1 MESFRKLSA
10 RDKKIS
16 LYLIGIVLVIV
27 VYAFAFNPLM
37 DRYSAQK
44 ATQDDLQRQVDQL
57 TEVNDNLDKY
67 KSDTS
72 KLKNELSTFMEGFK
86 PDLKEE
92 DSIVFAKG
100 LEDKTAVN
108 ISSMAINERF
118 FVYTMG
124 TESSEVTT
132 EPGEPIPAGTLLIP
146 ETLYAAPTT
155 IELEGTYEQI
165 KNLFSKINLDVNKK
179 AITNF
184 SLGFNSSNGKLFG
197 SVTMNNFFLTDSDKI
212 YLAPEL
218 TNIQIGL
225 SDIFGT
231 VNVAPSIEEDAE

>member
-1 MESFRKLSA
+1 MEFFKNLSA

-16 LYLIGIVLVIV
+16 MYLIGILLVIV

-57 TEVNDNLDKY
+57 TEINDNLDKY
-67 KSDTS
+67 KSDTA
-72 KLKNELSTFMEGFK
+72 KLNNELSTFMEDFK

-100 LEDKTAVN
+100 LEDNTAVD

-124 TESSEVTT
+124 TESAEVTT

-165 KNLFSKINLDVNKK
+165 KKLLSKINLDVNKK

-184 SLGFNSSNGKLFG
+184 SLGYNSSNGKLFG
-197 SVTMNNFFLTDSDKI
+197 SVTMNNYFLTDSDKI
-212 YLAPEL
+212 YEAPEL
-218 TNIQIGL
+218 KKIQIGL

-231 VNVAPSIEEDAE
+231 IDFASSNEDSE